1 MIFYLFRCTSRAPFS
16 HTPVSFTF
24 HQDARNEVT
33 RTTKKELH
41 WRFKDVAHL
50 LDVSPDDVVDLARK
64 GKLRAIKVGR
74 FWRFRFADV
83 VAYQRKAKRRG

>member
-1 MIFYLFRCTSRAPFS
+1 
-16 HTPVSFTF
+16 
-24 HQDARNEVT
+24 
-33 RTTKKELH
+33 
-41 WRFKDVAHL
+41 VAHL